1 MSNNKNNFDGDL
13 DEFVKKLFGN
23 KKGKKVVKEVPKANE
38 DAQNSGNDETSSEEK
53 PKKASKPIN
62 KNKKPVNVKQWVTSA
77 VVLTVVFA
85 ALLVVIANLYI
96 VKENEFKVVRQFG
109 EVVKYESEPG
119 LNMKIPFIQSV
130 TTLPSNLLTHD
141 MTEEEISTKD
151 KKRIIIDNYTI
162 WRVTDPKALISNAG
176 QLINAESRMEE
187 FIYSA
192 LRTEFGQTEYGDI
205 INEKES
211 KRGNINVRVTQ
222 RVNELIESANF
233 GIEVIDVRIR
243 RTDLPAENEQSVY
256 TNMISERQ
264 SIAQKYLSEGDA
276 EKRSGQAKTDREVQ
290 VMLATANKEAA
301 VIRAEGE
308 AQAAKIYN
316 NAYSKDPEFYS
327 LFRTLES
334 YKKTIGDETMIII
347 PSDSPYA
354 KLLSGQLK

>member
-23 KKGKKVVKEVPKANE
+23 KKGSKEVKEAPKANDPE
-38 DAQNSGNDETSSEEK
+38 QQVNNGDAK
-53 PKKASKPIN
+53 AKKAPTPLK
-62 KNKKPVNVKQWVTSA
+62 KDKKPVNVKQWVSS
-77 VVLTVVFA
+77 VIVLTVVFA
-85 ALLVVIANLYI
+85 ALIIVFANLYI
-96 VKENEFKVVRQFG
+96 VKENEYKVVRQFG
-109 EVVKYESEPG
+109 EVVKYESKPG
-119 LNMKIPFIQSV
+119 LHMKIPFIQSV
-130 TTLPSNLLTHD
+130 TTLPSNLMTHD

-151 KKRIIIDNYTI
+151 KKRIIIDNYTV

-176 QLINAESRMEE
+176 QLLNAENRMEE

-205 INEKES
+205 INEKDS
-211 KRGNINVRVTQ
+211 KRGNINDRVTQ
-222 RVNELIESANF
+222 RVNELIDSANF

-243 RTDLPAENEQSVY
+243 RTDLPEENEQSVY
-256 TNMISERQ
+256 TRMVSERQ

-276 EKRSGQAKTDREVQ
+276 EKRSKEAKTDQEVQ
-290 VMLATANKEAA
+290 VTLAKANKEAS

-308 AQAAKIYN
+308 AQAAQIYN
-316 NAYSKDPEFYS
+316 AAYSKDPEFYS

-334 YKKTIGDETMIII
+334 YKKTIGNETMIII

-354 KLLSGQLK
+354 KLLSGQLD